1 MEDLVDKGLARSI
14 GISNFN
20 VQQLSRL
27 LKASPRIK
35 PANMQVGGPT
45 HESIYIGGS
54 GGVVNSLDFDPASL
68 KSLGRF
74 YLRCVPSSNWKTVT
88 VNLQSLHCQL

>member
-1 MEDLVDKGLARSI
+1 MISHSLTQAMEDLVDKGLARSI

-45 HESIYIGGS
+45 HESIYIG
-54 GGVVNSLDFDPASL
+54 
-68 KSLGRF
+68 RF
-74 YLRCVPSSNWKTVT
+74 RRGC
-88 VNLQSLHCQL
+88 